1 MLVSALGTLMRSDA
15 ALLTGRLLGAG
26 LTVAMGAIHLW
37 LWLDGYRDVPV
48 LGMPFLINA
57 VCSVVLAVTLLAA
70 PARLR
75 AAVIAV
81 AAVFTA
87 GTLAALITSLT
98 VGLFGIHESLQ
109 TPLVPAT
116 LIIESA
122 GVLVFVL
129 VLAAELDIL
138 AEPRDR

>member
-1 MLVSALGTLMRSDA
+1 MLVSTLGTLMRSDA

-48 LGMPFLINA
+48 LGMLFLINA
-57 VCSVVLAVTLLAA
+57 VWSVVLAVTLLAA

-87 GTLAALITSLT
+87 GTLAGLITSLA

-109 TPLVPAT
+109 TPLVPTT